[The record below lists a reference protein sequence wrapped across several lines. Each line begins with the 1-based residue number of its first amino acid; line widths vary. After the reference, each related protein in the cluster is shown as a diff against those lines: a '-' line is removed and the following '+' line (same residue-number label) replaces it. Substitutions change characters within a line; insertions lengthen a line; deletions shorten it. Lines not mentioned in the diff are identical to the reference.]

1 MKKHIRMRPATAE
14 EKRSG
19 SPYWTWLKNRGSF
32 EDGIVLEPPEAN
44 PDVLSDEN
52 AIWKVDHEE
61 EEMETQKTKKLKSAL
76 RRALDKLTN
85 TDREIVTIMSH
96 GCHNISKIAEKIGM
110 SRGFVRHRL
119 QKIQALS
126 AKMLD
131 RGSISARTIEED
143 ETSSSL

>member
-1 MKKHIRMRPATAE
+1 MKKHIRVRPATAE

-19 SPYWTWLKNRGSF
+19 SPYWTWIENIPQNKDSEF
-32 EDGIVLEPPEAN
+32 SEPAEAN
-44 PDVLSDEN
+44 PDVLSDES
-52 AIWKVDHEE
+52 AIWKVYVDEE
-61 EEMETQKTKKLKSAL
+61 EIGTQKKKKLKSAL

-131 RGSISARTIEED
+131 RGNISSRTNKEE
-143 ETSSSL
+143 EI